1 MPDWPE
7 ARLASPVEAG
17 FYDGV
22 EGVVADEL
30 LQLVK
35 ARRGELGLSYQA
47 LAAVAVDAKSETTVS
62 SGWLHR
68 LETGAPVIP
77 PSAETLAALS
87 VGLRMDLVRL
97 QEAAAAQFFGLQLQ
111 WETSGEAAELLAM
124 VATLPEEQ
132 RVALLNLIRVMAKA
146 CESRGEEPAK
156 ASARKGRRSA

>member
-1 MPDWPE
+1 MPDWPQ

-47 LAAVAVDAKSETTVS
+47 LAAASVDAESASSVS

-77 PSAETLAALS
+77 PSAETLAALA
-87 VGLRMDLVRL
+87 VGLRLDLARL
-97 QEAAAAQFFGLQLQ
+97 QEAAAAQFFGLRLR
-111 WETSGEAAELLAM
+111 WETSGEAADLLAM
-124 VATLPEEQ
+124 MATLPEPQ
-132 RVALLNLIRVMAKA
+132 RLALVELIRVMAK
-146 CESRGEEPAK
+146 SR
-156 ASARKGRRSA
+156 